1 MRLAVDSRSS
11 TKRQSIMFD
20 ESGAQP
26 KKVKYIVFIIISH
39 LNNCVSIY
47 LALLAAV
54 QCHLNMNIIF
64 ITIESLSLTSN
75 FNEKKKKSIYLLF
88 DTHNMRS
95 EKHQNKSN
103 SMVCS
108 FLACL
113 F

>member
-75 FNEKKKKSIYLLF
+75 FNEKKKKAYICCL
-88 DTHNMRS
+88 THIICVLKNTKTS
-95 EKHQNKSN
+95 PIQWYVAS
-103 SMVCS
+103 
-108 FLACL
+108 
-113 F
+113 